1 MKKQK
6 TRKGKNQPLTGP
18 SAYPKLFSMKRTLM
32 VVSIIVLL
40 ALVAIPI
47 YSRLK
52 PEGRSIHFSNGTTLY
67 AEVVDTPE
75 TRNQGLMFRD
85 HLPIGG
91 AMLFVFQESQAYRFW
106 MKNCKFPIDIIWL
119 NKQKEIVHIAK
130 NAPPCKKDP
139 CPTYGP
145 EKKQALYVLEVAS
158 GFSRKE
164 GLKLGTVVAF

>member
-1 MKKQK
+1 M
-6 TRKGKNQPLTGP
+6 TAGP
-18 SAYPKLFSMKRTLM
+18 AYPKIFSMKRFLM
-32 VVSIIVLL
+32 IASAVVLL

-47 YSRLK
+47 YSRLQ
-52 PEGRSIHFSNGTTLY
+52 PEGRPVHFPNGTTLY

-91 AMLFVFQESQAYRFW
+91 AMLFVFQESKPYKFW

-119 NKQKEIVHIAK
+119 NQKKEVVYISK
-130 NAPPCKKDP
+130 NTPPCKTAS

-145 EKKQALYVLEVAS
+145 EKKEALYVLEVTA

-164 GLKLGTVVAF
+164 DLKLGAVLVF